1 MALQTHGGAFA
12 GPSRE
17 REPFGLPLITT
28 VWSRSGSSNAKKPC
42 CQLAATAGLKSGHVC
57 APRVVKTHLHR
68 FSAIAVIYLTSINK
82 LRLLGVRERER
93 AIQKLQLVF
102 NLYRPLVLAQSS
114 FPSATLHQAH
124 LPRSD

>member
-68 FSAIAVIYLTSINK
+68 FSAIAVIYLTSMNK
-82 LRLLGVRERER
+82 LRLLGVRELEKGDPEI
-93 AIQKLQLVF
+93 AIDF
-102 NLYRPLVLAQSS
+102 
-114 FPSATLHQAH
+114 
-124 LPRSD
+124 